1 MIELSRITGPALK
14 GALRLYLDGE
24 DHEEAGAPCVPDSHP
39 VSRLQHAEPDS
50 LAVQGDLAAHGHVK
64 GQEVAVDEYRQ
75 LAADSIDTGDDPDA
89 L

>member
-14 GALRLYLDGE
+14 GALGLYLDREG
-24 DHEEAGAPCVPDSHP
+24 HEEAAAPCVPDSYP
-39 VSRLQHAEPDS
+39 VPRLQHAEPDS
-50 LAVQGDLAAHGHVK
+50 LAVERDLAAHGHVK

-75 LAADSIDTGDDPDA
+75 LAVDGIDTVDDTDA

>member
-1 MIELSRITGPALK
+1 MIELSRVTGPALK
-14 GALRLYLDGE
+14 GVLGLYLDREG
-24 DHEEAGAPCVPDSHP
+24 HEGAAAPCVPDSHP
-39 VSRLQHAEPDS
+39 VPRLQHAEPDS

-75 LAADSIDTGDDPDA
+75 LTADGIDTVDYPDA